1 VQFGHAMSIN
11 YFLQQADGSLRTGVE
26 KSDVEAPGFDT
37 TRLRQQVLQIIC
49 FGVLY
54 GCAMGTFGGIGG
66 ERFWQL
72 VFSGVKVPLLLLVTF
87 VLALPSFFVM
97 NNLVG
102 VGEDF
107 PRVLRALVTTQAVL
121 TIVLASLAPFTLLW
135 YASSSNYRIAIFFN
149 SLMFAVASITAQFWL
164 RRHYAVLIARDIRHR
179 TLLRLWLLLYA
190 FVGIQMGW
198 VLRPFI
204 GDPGSSVQFFRAD
217 SWGNAYVILSQMLWR
232 TLAG

>member
-1 VQFGHAMSIN
+1 MSISH
-11 YFLQQADGSLRTGVE
+11 FLQQADGSLRAGLDE
-26 KSDVEAPGFDT
+26 LRFDGS
-37 TRLRQQVLQIIC
+37 RFRQQILQIIC

-54 GCAMGTFGGIGG
+54 GCAMGTFGGVGG
-66 ERFWQL
+66 ERIWQL
-72 VFSGVKVPLLLLVTF
+72 VFSAVKVPMLLLITF
-87 VLALPSFFVM
+87 MLALPSFFVM

-149 SLMFAVASITAQFWL
+149 GLMFAIASITAQFWL
-164 RRHYAVLIARDIRHR
+164 QRHYEVLIARDARHR
-179 TLLRLWLLLYA
+179 GLMRLWLLLYA

-198 VLRPFI
+198 VLRPFV
-204 GDPGSSVQFFRAD
+204 GDPNNTVEFFRAD
-217 SWGNAYVILSQMLWR
+217 SWGNAYVILAQMLYR
-232 TLAG
+232 MLAS